1 MSHLFSS
8 HILDSCNPENTAL
21 CLDVSTHLRHV
32 VKYKALNFNHLFWSI
47 FIYKHVNKFKVI
59 LTITW
64 FPQILTFHLSVKG
77 WCGSTALTRGVT
89 AYRMLLLEPALTWAP
104 EYLGTHILFVNVIG
118 CGYHVQDSWISVLKK
133 KLSLEIYHLFTLP
146 FPKTIFGWQKSL
158 TKAHSN
164 LYLSRDT
171 LSFLS
176 LFYSFS
182 FINEFLHFWFTT
194 ELKAIN

>member
-21 CLDVSTHLRHV
+21 CLDVTTHLHHV

-64 FPQILTFHLSVKG
+64 FPQILTFHLSAKG
-77 WCGSTALTRGVT
+77 WCGGTALTRGVT
-89 AYRMLLLEPALTWAP
+89 AYRMLLLEPALTRAP

-118 CGYHVQDSWISVLKK
+118 CEYHVQDSWISVLKK
-133 KLSLEIYHLFTLP
+133 KIEFRNIPPLHPP
-146 FPKTIFGWQKSL
+146 FPKDNFWVAEISHKSPL
-158 TKAHSN
+158 
-164 LYLSRDT
+164 
-171 LSFLS
+171 
-176 LFYSFS
+176 
-182 FINEFLHFWFTT
+182 
-194 ELKAIN
+194 